1 MVSEDMLGN
10 HFGVSGVFFESIAG
24 AQHGMRGLCV
34 SQNRT
39 LSSQQGW
46 WHEALMVKMIAGYL
60 SHASHSQDSAA
71 LDLVSG
77 FRIPLVV
84 SCLRASHMALCNPYV
99 QNVQKTVEPFLQ
111 DWKRESGPSSAT

>member
-1 MVSEDMLGN
+1 MLGS
-10 HFGVSGVFFESIAG
+10 HFGVSGVFLESIAG
-24 AQHGMRGLCV
+24 AQHGTRGLCV

-39 LSSQQGW
+39 PSSQQGW
-46 WHEALMVKMIAGYL
+46 WHEAFTVKTVAGYL
-60 SHASHSQDSAA
+60 SLASHSQDSAA

-77 FRIPLVV
+77 FRIPPVV

-111 DWKRESGPSSAT
+111 DWRRELGPDSAT